1 MPPEGV
7 RHTVGV
13 HGRRCGRWCWGREVA
28 AVPVAPGEVGIYGA
42 VKCGAR
48 RCRVSV
54 VGGRPVVAV
63 VAAVAAS
70 GATVAAAVTV

>member
-1 MPPEGV
+1 MPSEGV
-7 RHTVGV
+7 RHTVGGQ
-13 HGRRCGRWCWGREVA
+13 GRRCGRWCWGREVTA
-28 AVPVAPGEVGIYGA
+28 EPVALGEVGIYGA

-48 RCRVSV
+48 RCRVGV
-54 VGGRPVVAV
+54 VGGRLVVAV